1 MHTTSTSCDSRR
13 LVLYVFLFLNCLFA
27 LTSTG
32 RVRVPD
38 EVLTLFQSQ
47 NAVLAR
53 SFTIPQAL
61 ETNRFYGRY
70 DRHGQPRAPYPPMH
84 ALLATPWY
92 VLGHFVLGR
101 LPGVAPQNLDL
112 VVGFAVTLS
121 SATFAALAAALVL
134 FYFLSA
140 GLRLGSAIPATFMI
154 ALATPLFAYSGW
166 FFSEPLATSILVGA
180 ACLLIAPSTSIE
192 HPISAQRAFWGGLLL
207 GALIFVRPVHLI
219 ATPAFLLALLA
230 QNGMKRS
237 LEPALATLAAVVAAT
252 LIYLFWNLSVYGSA
266 FEFGYPVAAEG
277 GKRLNSFE
285 TPLALGLFGFLFS
298 PGKSVFLL
306 APPVM
311 LALWGLPALWKEP
324 KWRSLAVASTVM
336 PLTYLLFY
344 SRYTQ
349 WEGGYCFGPR
359 YLLPPVVLLC
369 LGLGPLLA
377 RSTESL
383 STSEGTGSGGT
394 YVPVKEGSDVNRGTP
409 GAVLPRIQHHRG
421 IPLRRVVACLFIA
434 GVAVQLI
441 GLSTSFLEDQAS
453 GNYYDEH
460 WNYRLDHSPL
470 LGQGRL
476 FVKYLFSP
484 LPAPLGKGMDRWFLF
499 LAKAKFSPWFI
510 GSIWLLMTAGVITAW
525 MRIQRELRSDGPP

>member
-237 LEPALATLAAVVAAT
+237 LEPALATLAAVVAAA

-377 RSTESL
+377 RSTASL
-383 STSEGTGSGGT
+383 RHERR
-394 YVPVKEGSDVNRGTP
+394 NRKRWD
-409 GAVLPRIQHHRG
+409 L
-421 IPLRRVVACLFIA
+421 CA
-434 GVAVQLI
+434 G
-441 GLSTSFLEDQAS
+441 
-453 GNYYDEH
+453 
-460 WNYRLDHSPL
+460 
-470 LGQGRL
+470 
-476 FVKYLFSP
+476 
-484 LPAPLGKGMDRWFLF
+484 
-499 LAKAKFSPWFI
+499 
-510 GSIWLLMTAGVITAW
+510 
-525 MRIQRELRSDGPP
+525 